1 VDTRLEQIGG
11 LIMVGIP
18 GPELDRGTVE
28 LHRKLPFAGVV
39 LFRRNWAD
47 ARKLRRLTAQIHALR
62 RDDPPLVA
70 IDHEGGRVCR
80 LAEPFT
86 PIPPALEL
94 AKRGEGAVK
103 SAGKI
108 VGRELREAGID
119 INFAPV
125 LDINTNSANPVIGE
139 RAFGKTAKLVAQL
152 GTAFFQAMQREG
164 VIPCGKH
171 FPGHGDTSEDSHLT
185 LPRVSRTRTSL
196 MRRELLPFRHAIQH
210 GIPMLMSAHVL
221 YPAFDP
227 RRPATLSPVLMTEL
241 LRQKLGFR
249 GVLCSDDLEM
259 RAVSRNYRP
268 AEIAI
273 MAVAAGVDLLLFCHS
288 QERAL
293 QAAHALLQA
302 LERDELSRE
311 RIDEALERLA
321 RCRTRRRAER

>member
-1 VDTRLEQIGG
+1 
-11 LIMVGIP
+11 MVGIP
-18 GPELDRGTVE
+18 GPELDRATVE

-39 LFRRNWAD
+39 LFRRNWSD
-47 ARKLRRLTAQIHALR
+47 ARKLRRLTSQIHGLR
-62 RDDPPLVA
+62 RDNPPLVA

-80 LAEPFT
+80 LGEPFT
-86 PIPPALEL
+86 PLPPPLEL

-103 SAGKI
+103 RAGRT

-125 LDINTNSANPVIGE
+125 LDIATNRANPVIGE
-139 RAFGKTAKLVAQL
+139 RAFGRTAKLVAKL
-152 GTAFFQAMQREG
+152 GTAFFQAMQHEG

-185 LPRVSRTRTSL
+185 LPQVSRTRTSL
-196 MRRELLPFRHAIQH
+196 MRREILPFKHAIQH

-227 RRPATLSPVLMTEL
+227 RRPATLSAVLMTDL

-249 GVLCSDDLEM
+249 GVLCSDDLQM

-268 AEIAI
+268 AEIAV

-288 QERAL
+288 QEKAL
-293 QAAHALLQA
+293 QGAQALLQA
-302 LERDELSRE
+302 LECGKLCRE
-311 RIDEALERLA
+311 RIEESLGRLA
-321 RCRTRRRAER
+321 RCRRPGTPRAKVD